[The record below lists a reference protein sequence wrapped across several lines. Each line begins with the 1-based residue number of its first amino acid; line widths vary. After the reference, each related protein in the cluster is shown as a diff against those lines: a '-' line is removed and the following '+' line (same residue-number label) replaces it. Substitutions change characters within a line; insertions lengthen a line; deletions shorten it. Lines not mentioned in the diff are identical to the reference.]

1 MPITIDRLGSEL
13 GFGMEFY
20 GEENRSHS
28 FSPRNFIESRE
39 MHGDEGASYSRKCLP
54 LPPDI

>member
-28 FSPRNFIESRE
+28 FPEEFHRIEGNAR
-39 MHGDEGASYSRKCLP
+39 
-54 LPPDI
+54 